1 MSKQILL
8 SRAWIVALIMAW
20 SLFLFSSQRSV
31 AQDTRLEV
39 TITEAGR
46 LADQLASS
54 TSVETLIVRGVLND
68 ADLGTLDGLSSLKHV
83 DLSQADFVNS
93 QGAPEG
99 TLPSYK
105 FYGNKHF
112 ETFSL
117 PRNITTIGASC
128 FFKCS
133 ALKEV
138 TLPEGL
144 QKINAKVFMSCY
156 LLERINLPN
165 SLESIGEM
173 AFYKTGLISLPE
185 SSTLKSIGKTCFWGS
200 KLQDVR
206 LGRALESI
214 GDAAFGGC
222 PGLKSIS
229 VSSLNASFTT
239 DEGVLFDKAKE
250 TLFVY
255 PAAAERASYQTPKTV
270 TTIKPSAFESTQS
283 LETLIISEGVVGIPN
298 SFCASAVKLT
308 KVYLPSTIKT
318 IDVGAFDNCKELKEF
333 HIRAVEPPVAE
344 TGAFGVMFPNYKM
357 NLFVPIGSKA
367 LYQAVKVWDD
377 AFLSISEEG
386 DPLQVE
392 QIVLVSAKQKDEYI
406 GLNMT
411 ADGDVTV
418 TGASYDSPGYYKLE
432 ESTITITGKVKK
444 LDCSSNKL
452 LSVDAS
458 KALSLEQLL
467 VDDNEITS
475 ITLGEL
481 PNLVRLY
488 VGSNHLTSIDL
499 SGLPQ
504 LADFSCWGNKLV
516 SIDLSHNANLG
527 SLVCR
532 ENLLTGTLDLSHCP
546 LLQELS
552 CFNNNIEGIKLATNN
567 RLGHLEIQRNKIK
580 GDAMVQLLSAL
591 PKYRAFAADDWDDYM
606 GLNPQGIYLLEITD
620 LEGNFAYEDEVAIAT
635 AKGWPVYS
643 MNIEKYGE
651 EKPQPYSGEKRPTS
665 EAPHRIAY
673 GFFQSN
679 QQFGAGQY
687 GFGHFY
693 LDEPEQTQS
702 DLTFGNDEGVYAGA
716 ACDGIIY
723 ACTYVYTSQRGP
735 RPEWF
740 ISYNVRTKERK
751 NIGRWADP
759 EDFGARVLD
768 MTYDYTTHKMYAT
781 TFSAGSARLVEVDLA
796 TGAFKEICQLE
807 SSCGPLAVN
816 SRGEFYTLTSAG
828 VLNKID
834 PASGKLEEVIDPQLG
849 GVLSNQSLEFDRT
862 DGDLLYWVATT
873 STMSDKNAQ
882 LIRFDL
888 STPAT
893 PMVKPFG
900 KVGEKALLQALFIP
914 FAQGGNEAPA
924 AVSDLVAEADVNS
937 ALVATVQWKN
947 PAKTFSGK
955 PLSALSSV
963 KLYRNGV
970 EIHSFAD
977 ATPDQLLTYE
987 DKEVPQAGEYLY
999 TVSAL
1004 NEAGEGER
1012 TSISLWVGL
1021 DAPAQVTDIE
1031 LMTADGS
1038 KEVLLTWQAP
1048 KVGAHGATINKD
1060 KLSYDLYR
1068 SDSTEPIAKAVKELR
1083 YSDKSISELSGYY
1096 YTIKAINEAGESTT
1110 HSDWVVAGPALTPPV
1125 EETFEGEE
1133 YAKRW
1138 RLIDGNH
1145 DGWSWFVNSD
1155 FTGQIFNDVA
1165 DAIEYVI
1172 NPTLTPTYVVATD
1185 EWLISPPITFDKDK
1199 RCKITFRARAIS
1211 EETIEITTGR
1221 NNNATDQTKM
1231 TNIVIPAGTAN
1242 DDGVIELQ
1250 SYEAIVDIPE
1260 GVSSIGMHLISPI
1273 NQNRYAC
1280 LQITDIKLEQ
1290 VKGNAVTIPTNSAI
1304 TLTQEDGF
1312 CTIHGDFLAVTLYS
1326 LSGEVLLSTTK
1337 HEIDMRPLPRGS
1349 YIIAVS
1355 GSEGITSFK
1364 VVR

>member
-1 MSKQILL
+1 
-8 SRAWIVALIMAW
+8 MAW
-20 SLFLFSSQRSV
+20 SLFLYSSQRSV

-39 TITEAGR
+39 TITEAGT
-46 LADQLASS
+46 LANQLAGS
-54 TSVETLIVRGVLND
+54 TSLETLIVRGVLND

-93 QGAPEG
+93 QGALEG

-156 LLERINLPN
+156 LLERVNLPN

-206 LGRALESI
+206 LGRALESL

-222 PGLKSIS
+222 TDLKSIS

-239 DEGVLFDKAKE
+239 EEGVLFDKAKE

-308 KVYLPSTIKT
+308 KVYLPSTINT

-392 QIVLVSAKQKDEYI
+392 QIVLVSAKQKGEYI

-411 ADGDVTV
+411 TDGDFTV

-552 CFNNNIEGIKLATNN
+552 CFNNNIEEIKLATNN

-591 PKYRAFAADDWDDYM
+591 PEYRAFAADDWDDYM

-643 MNIEKYGE
+643 MDIEKYGE
-651 EKPQPYSGEKRPTS
+651 EKPQPYSGAKRSAS

-673 GFFQSN
+673 GFFQGN
-679 QQFGAGQY
+679 QQFGTGLY

-693 LDEPEQTQS
+693 LDEPERTERDLMFS
-702 DLTFGNDEGVYAGA
+702 DDEGVFAGA
-716 ACDGIIY
+716 ARDGIIY
-723 ACTYVYTSQRGP
+723 ACTYTYTSQRGP

-759 EDFGARVLD
+759 EDYGARVQD
-768 MTYDYTTHKMYAT
+768 MAYDYKAGKMYAT
-781 TFSAGSARLVEVDLA
+781 TFYMGVSSLNEVDLT
-796 TGAFKEICQLE
+796 TGAFKEICRLGTT
-807 SSCGPLAVN
+807 CGPIAVDR
-816 SRGEFYTLTSAG
+816 RGQIYVLTNMG
-828 VLNKID
+828 VLSKID
-834 PASGKLEEVIDPQLG
+834 PTSGKLEEVFDTQLG
-849 GVLSNQSLEFDRT
+849 GLYGNQSLEFDHT
-862 DGDLLYWVATT
+862 AGDILYWVARTA
-873 STMSDKNAQ
+873 SMSDDEAQ
-882 LIRFDL
+882 LIRIDL
-888 STPAT
+888 STPDAPT
-893 PMVKPFG
+893 IRSMGAVG
-900 KVGEKALLQALFIP
+900 KKAGLQALFIP
-914 FAQGGNEAPA
+914 CAYGGLESPA
-924 AVSDLVAEADVNS
+924 AVSDLVVEADIHS
-937 ALVATVQWKN
+937 ALSATIQWKN
-947 PAKTFSGK
+947 PEKTFSGK
-955 PLSALSSV
+955 PLSVLSSV

-970 EIHSFAD
+970 EIKSFD
-977 ATPDQLLTYE
+977 HVTPQQLMTYE
-987 DKEVPQAGEYLY
+987 DREVPQAGECVY

-1004 NEAGEGER
+1004 NDAGEGER
-1012 TSISLWVGL
+1012 NSISAWVGI
-1021 DAPAQVTDIE
+1021 DIPAPVTALQVET
-1031 LMTADGS
+1031 TDGS
-1038 KEVLLTWQAP
+1038 SQVLLTWEAP
-1048 KVGAHGATINKD
+1048 KIGSHGVAINAD
-1060 KLSYDLYR
+1060 NLLYDLYR
-1068 SDSTEPIAKAVKELR
+1068 SDLTEPIATGVKTLS
-1083 YSDKSISELSGYY
+1083 YNDKSISALSAYY
-1096 YTIKAINEAGESTT
+1096 YTVKARNEAGESATRS
-1110 HSDWVVAGPALTPPV
+1110 HWIVAGPALLPPV
-1125 EETFEGEE
+1125 EETFDGKE

-1138 RLIDGNH
+1138 RLIDGNG

-1155 FTGQIFNDVA
+1155 LTAYIFNSTVYA
-1165 DAIEYVI
+1165 AEYII
-1172 NPTLTPTYVVATD
+1172 NPTLTPNSIVSTD
-1185 EWLISPPITFDKDK
+1185 EWLISPPVTFDKDK
-1199 RCKITFRARAIS
+1199 RCKLSFRARALTN
-1211 EETIEITTGR
+1211 ETIEITTGR
-1221 NNNATDQTKM
+1221 NNNPADQKKVTK
-1231 TNIVIPAGTAN
+1231 IIIPAGKAN
-1242 DDGVIELQ
+1242 GDGVIELQ
-1250 SYEAIVDIPE
+1250 SYETVVDIPE
-1260 GVSSIGMHLISPI
+1260 GVSSIGLHLTTPI
-1273 NQNRYAC
+1273 NEKRYSC
-1280 LQITDIKLEQ
+1280 LQVTDINLEQ
-1290 VKGNAVTIPTNSAI
+1290 VEDNAVAVPTDSAI
-1304 TLTQEDGF
+1304 TLTQEGGLWA
-1312 CTIHGDFLAVTLYS
+1312 IHGNYLEVTLYT
-1326 LSGEVLLSTTK
+1326 LSGELLLSTL
-1337 HEIDMRPLPRGS
+1337 EGQIDMRALPHGS
-1349 YIIAVS
+1349 YIIAVRS
-1355 GSEGITSFK
+1355 SEGITSFK